1 MAKIAQRRAYRE
13 EREAVAED
21 FIAKV
26 RQVLM
31 GNELARIRAKL
42 ELRKEIT
49 RDYRDKYQKVSEEL
63 LNIKSDIN
71 T

>member
-1 MAKIAQRRAYRE
+1 
-13 EREAVAED
+13 
-21 FIAKV
+21 
-26 RQVLM
+26 M